1 MQVHANARLTPQ
13 GRALLVHR
21 ISVERRPVADAARAA
36 GISERT
42 ARKWLARHRAEGPRG
57 LSDRTSRPHRSPTRT
72 PNERQRA
79 ILGLRRLR
87 MTAREIAECLG
98 VPDRTVSRVLAR
110 AGQGRLSV
118 HQPPMHPP
126 ARIHTARP
134 VELVHIDVK
143 RLGRIE
149 RAGHRV
155 HGDRRSRWRGAGWE
169 CVHVAVDGASRLASA
184 EVLPNERKRTA
195 IGFLRRAMAHFAA
208 WGIRVERILTD
219 NGAAYRSRRHR
230 DVCRELGIRHTRTRA
245 YTPRT
250 NGKAERFI
258 GTLTSRWAYGAI
270 YGSSLERAS
279 ALGAWLWHY
288 NHRRPH
294 SGIGLQ
300 TPAQRLSE
308 LLRNNVVAHNS

>member
-1 MQVHANARLTPQ
+1 MKVHANARLTPQ

-21 ISVERRPVADAARAA
+21 ITVERRPVAEAAQAA
-36 GISERT
+36 GVSQRT
-42 ARKWLARHRAEGPRG
+42 ARKWLARHRAEGTVG
-57 LSDRTSRPHRSPTRT
+57 LGDRTSRPRRSPTRT
-72 PNERQRA
+72 PAERQRA

-98 VPDRTVSRVLAR
+98 VADRTVSRVLAR
-110 AGQGRLSV
+110 AGQGRLARCA
-118 HQPPMHPP
+118 PAAHPP

-134 VELVHIDVK
+134 GELVHIDVK

-155 HGDRRSRWRGAGWE
+155 HGDRRSRVRGAGWE
-169 CVHVAVDGASRLASA
+169 CVHVALDGASRLAYA
-184 EVLPNERKRTA
+184 EVLPNERTETTV
-195 IGFLRRAMAHFAA
+195 GFLRRAVAHLAA
-208 WGIRVERILTD
+208 WGIQVERILTD
-219 NGAAYRSRRHR
+219 NGSAYRSHRHR
-230 DVCRELGIRHTRTRA
+230 AVCRQLGIRHSRTRA

-270 YGSSLERAS
+270 YGSSTERAQ
-279 ALGAWLWHY
+279 ALGSWLWHY

-308 LLRNNVVAHNS
+308 LLRNNVLAHNI